1 MNKCIFMLT
10 LAFGFS
16 SFAGPECTKEPKAKW
31 LDAVAFK
38 KSLVEKGYKI
48 KVFKTTK
55 GNCYEIYGRKLFD
68 LLNDRA
74 KTWSTSDHFGKRWVV
89 IYFYPGDFT
98 PGCTAQAKGF
108 NAAMKKLAENGVEV
122 VGVSGDSVQTHEL
135 FKKAYKL
142 DFTLLADPEGAV
154 AKQFGVPFRKGA
166 TVKARDAAGK
176 PLEFEGKPYE
186 FERKGTA
193 ARWTFVIG
201 KDGTITYMNT
211 KVIPADD
218 AKKIAEFIEKAN
230 EKK

>member
-1 MNKCIFMLT
+1 M
-10 LAFGFS
+10 
-16 SFAGPECTKEPKAKW
+16 
-31 LDAVAFK
+31 
-38 KSLVEKGYKI
+38 
-48 KVFKTTK
+48 
-55 GNCYEIYGRKLFD
+55 
-68 LLNDRA
+68 
-74 KTWSTSDHFGKRWVV
+74 

-135 FKKAYKL
+135 FKKAHKL

-154 AKQFGVPFRKGA
+154 AKQFGVPFGKGA
-166 TVKARDAAGK
+166 TVKARDATNK

>member
-1 MNKCIFMLT
+1 MFASLFRVSALGVALT
-10 LAFGFS
+10 LLAATGTQ
-16 SFAGPECTKEPKAKW
+16 A
-31 LDAVAFK
+31 DDK
-38 KSLVEKGYKI
+38 KDEKPIELKI
-48 KVFKTTK
+48 GDIAPTFQ
-55 GNCYEIYGRKLFD
+55 